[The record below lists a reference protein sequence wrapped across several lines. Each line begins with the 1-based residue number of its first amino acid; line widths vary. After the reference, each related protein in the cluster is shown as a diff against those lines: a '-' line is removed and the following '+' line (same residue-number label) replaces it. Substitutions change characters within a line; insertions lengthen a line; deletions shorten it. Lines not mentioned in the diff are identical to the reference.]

1 MSMPSDTEFGPL
13 FEGRFTDGKT
23 ASSEDVQVRLTCRG
37 VEIHRTGIAGPLIWP
52 YGALHVAE
60 PLSSH
65 SIDALITYEFMAGAT
80 LFVPE
85 GTFAR
90 RMAIEAPH
98 LTASAQR
105 WRHAVPW
112 IWTASAVLLISG
124 LVWLADF
131 QPSRAIARMLPDS
144 AREILGRKTV
154 QSMSEGRRT
163 CEASPGTAALDEL
176 VKRLSAA
183 SGSDRS
189 FKVIVVDWSLLN
201 AFAAP
206 GEQIVL
212 THGIISKAD
221 SPDEI
226 AGVLAHEMG
235 HGIEMHPESGLV
247 RAIGMTAAI
256 DLMLGGS
263 GGTLANFGAL
273 LAQLSYGRDAERE
286 ADKHAVRILR
296 EAKISSKGFAR
307 FFKRMQEIENELPI
321 GKSITEINILRTHP
335 LTEERRLAVER
346 VPDYPSSPALS
357 AERWKALKD
366 ICRPPPATPAEP
378 PKDI

>member
-1 MSMPSDTEFGPL
+1 MPSNPEFGPL
-13 FEGRFTDGKT
+13 FEGRYTDGKT
-23 ASSEDVQVRLTCRG
+23 ASSEDVHVRLTARG
-37 VEIHRTGIAGPLIWP
+37 VEINRRAAPEPLIWP

-60 PLSSH
+60 PLSAH
-65 SIDALITYEFMAGAT
+65 AIDALLTYDFMAGAT

-90 RMAIEAPH
+90 RLALEAPH
-98 LTASAQR
+98 LTAKAQR
-105 WRHAVPW
+105 WRHATPW
-112 IWTASAVLLISG
+112 IWAACAVLFISS
-124 LVWLADF
+124 LVWLADL

-154 QSMSEGRRT
+154 ESLSGGRRT
-163 CEASPGTAALDEL
+163 CEATPGVAALNDM

-183 SGSDRS
+183 SGSDRA
-189 FKVIVVDWSLLN
+189 FKVVVVDWSLLN

-212 THGIISKAD
+212 THGMISKAD

-286 ADKHAVRILR
+286 ADTHAVRILR
-296 EAKISSKGFAR
+296 DAKISSKGLAR
-307 FFKRMQEIENELPI
+307 FFKRMQEMENEIPI
-321 GKSITEINILRTHP
+321 GKAITEINILRTHP
-335 LTEERRLAVER
+335 LTEERRLSVER
-346 VPDYPSSPALS
+346 EPDYPATPAIS
-357 AERWKALKD
+357 AENWRALKD
-366 ICRPPPATPAEP
+366 ICKDPKAKSSEP

>member
-1 MSMPSDTEFGPL
+1 MSMPSDAQIGPL

-23 ASSEDVQVRLTCRG
+23 ASSEDVNVRLTSRG
-37 VEIHRTGIAGPLIWP
+37 VEIHRSASTEPLIWP

-60 PLSSH
+60 PLNKH
-65 SIDALITYEFMAGAT
+65 SIDALLTYDFMTGAT

-90 RMAIEAPH
+90 RLAIEAPH
-98 LTASAQR
+98 LTAKAQR
-105 WRHAVPW
+105 WRHTMPW
-112 IWTASAVLLISG
+112 IWAACAVLLISS
-124 LVWLADF
+124 LVWLADL

-154 QSMSEGRRT
+154 ESMSEGRRT
-163 CEASPGTAALDEL
+163 CNAAAGLAALDQL
-176 VKRLSAA
+176 VARLSKA
-183 SGSDRS
+183 SGSDRP

-212 THGIISKAD
+212 THGIISKAE
-221 SPDEI
+221 SADEI

-247 RAIGMTAAI
+247 RAIGMMAAI
-256 DLMLGGS
+256 DLLLGGS

-273 LAQLSYGRDAERE
+273 LAQLSYTRDAERV
-286 ADKHAVRILR
+286 ADKHAVRTLR

-321 GKSITEINILRTHP
+321 GKAITEINILRTHP
-335 LTEERRLAVER
+335 LTEERRRAVER
-346 VPDYPSSPALS
+346 EPDYPSTPALS

-366 ICRPPPATPAEP
+366 ICKPPPAAPAEL
-378 PKDI
+378 PKDT